1 MWKNNNRFKK
11 LKIKLK
17 KRKEKKEETPQNCKS
32 PVQRQRFMTTIK
44 NVTEGKKEKQLINL
58 IGFHSANKTTF
69 QLSSKM

>member
-11 LKIKLK
+11 LNIKI
-17 KRKEKKEETPQNCKS
+17 KRKEKKRKIPQNCKC
-32 PVQRQRFMTTIK
+32 PMQRQRFMTTIK